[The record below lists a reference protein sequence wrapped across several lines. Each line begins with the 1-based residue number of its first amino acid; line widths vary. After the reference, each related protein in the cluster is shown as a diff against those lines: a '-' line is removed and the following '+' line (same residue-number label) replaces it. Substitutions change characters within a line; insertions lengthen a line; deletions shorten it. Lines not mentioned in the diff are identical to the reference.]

1 MKKALDSL
9 YWRYA
14 VKKFDPDRILEE
26 EKVEALKEAFN
37 LTATSYGLQ
46 PIRLVVIH
54 NRELQEKLVSHS
66 YGQRQVADASH
77 VLVICIEKTID
88 PDYIQGYFDKV
99 REVRGTAE
107 EILEPYRKALVSDFR
122 KKTQVEIRTWATHQA
137 YLALGNLLT
146 VCAVEQIDSC
156 PMEGFV
162 PGDYDRILGLSEKGL
177 QPVLVLPVGYRS
189 GEDAFS
195 EFKKVRRDL
204 RDSVLT
210 LEDLNKE

>member
-1 MKKALDSL
+1 MNDALDAL

-14 VKKFDPDRILEE
+14 VKKFDPERTLPPK
-26 EKVEALKEAFN
+26 KVEALKEAFN

-46 PIRLVVIH
+46 PIRLVVIK
-54 NRELQEKLVSHS
+54 NRELQEQLVAHS

-77 VLVICIEKTID
+77 LLVICIESTID
-88 PDYIQGYFDKV
+88 RGYIEGYFNKV
-99 REVRGTAE
+99 REVRGTE
-107 EILEPYRKALVSDFR
+107 DEILEPYRKALVKDFR
-122 KKTQVEIRTWATHQA
+122 KKSPEEIRTWATHQA

-162 PGDYDRILGLSEKGL
+162 PEAYDRVLGLSRKGL
-177 QPVLVLPVGYRS
+177 LPVLVLPIGYRS
-189 GEDAFS
+189 ARDSFS

-210 LEDLNKE
+210 LEDLNK

>member
-1 MKKALDSL
+1 MKNALDSL

-14 VKKFDPDRILEE
+14 VKKFDPERTLPEA
-26 EKVEALKEAFN
+26 KVEALKKAFN

-46 PIRLVVIH
+46 PIRLVVIR
-54 NRELQEKLVSHS
+54 NRELQEQLVRHS
-66 YGQRQVADASH
+66 YGQKQVADASH
-77 VLVICIEKTID
+77 VLVICIETTID
-88 PDYIQGYFDKV
+88 RDYIEGYFNKV
-99 REVRGTAE
+99 REVRGTE
-107 EILEPYRKALVSDFR
+107 EDILEPYRKALVADFR
-122 KKTQVEIRTWATHQA
+122 KKNPEEIRTWATHQA

-162 PGDYDRILGLSEKGL
+162 PEAYDRVLGLSEKGL
-177 QPVLVLPVGYRS
+177 LPVLVLPVGYRS
-189 GEDAFS
+189 AEDSFA

-210 LEDLNKE
+210 LEDPDKK

>member
-1 MKKALDSL
+1 MKKTLDSL

-14 VKKFDPDRILEE
+14 VKKFDPERTLPE
-26 EKVEALKEAFN
+26 EKLRALTEAFN

-46 PIRLVVIH
+46 PIRLVVIQ
-54 NRELQEKLVSHS
+54 NREVQEQLVAHS

-88 PDYIQGYFDKV
+88 QDYIEGYFNKV
-99 REVRGTAE
+99 RKVRGTAE
-107 EILEPYRKALVSDFR
+107 EILDPYRKALITDFR
-122 KKTQVEIRTWATHQA
+122 KKSPAQVRTWATHQA

-146 VCAVEQIDSC
+146 VCAVEAIDSC

-162 PGDYDRILGLSEKGL
+162 PEAYDRVLGLGEKGL
-177 QPVLVLPVGYRS
+177 EAVLVLPVGYRS
-189 GEDAFS
+189 GSDPFS

-210 LEDLNKE
+210 LKDLNKE